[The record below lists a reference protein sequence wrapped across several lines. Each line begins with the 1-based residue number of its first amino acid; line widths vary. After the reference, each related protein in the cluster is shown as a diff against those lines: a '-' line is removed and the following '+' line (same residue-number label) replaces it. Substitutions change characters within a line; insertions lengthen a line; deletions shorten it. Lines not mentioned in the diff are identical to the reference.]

1 MFRKVM
7 AALAGW
13 ALTACASV
21 GTAQDDPGPIAV
33 YGNKQTFEIA
43 PVLLAAEHYYPG
55 EATVRMGS
63 LSNLVGAPPV
73 PGFGEEGEAEIAKL
87 HDAWRSGNARVI
99 WDEMA
104 VEMREEFPAVY
115 QRINVD
121 RNDAWVP
128 QLEAMLDPE
137 GTGNTLV
144 VVGALHL
151 VGEDGVVE
159 KLEARGYEVERICSA
174 CGEQ

>member
-1 MFRKVM
+1 
-7 AALAGW
+7 
-13 ALTACASV
+13 
-21 GTAQDDPGPIAV
+21 
-33 YGNKQTFEIA
+33 
-43 PVLLAAEHYYPG
+43 
-55 EATVRMGS
+55 
-63 LSNLVGAPPV
+63 
-73 PGFGEEGEAEIAKL
+73 EEGRIEIAKL
-87 HDAWRSGNARVI
+87 HDAWRSGNAQVI

-104 VEMREEFPAVY
+104 LEMREEFPAVY

-128 QLEAMLDPE
+128 QLEAMLGPD

-159 KLEARGYEVERICSA
+159 KLQAKGYEVERICAA
-174 CGEQ
+174 CAGECPRCRLRPSGRGRRSHDDAIHRA